1 MPLFLL
7 ANPTGDSR
15 AMYLARKVLAPV
27 NLCPLEVYRALHV
40 HLPSKFSRRVD
51 GETSF
56 APSRL
61 AGNRTKLP
69 RGYRINNKAEEKV
82 DRGYRADSQSLFD
95 FREKFSGFEPRG
107 KYRALL
113 FSDVLRLSYFRAFQP
128 IHRTPH
134 DVSKDENR
142 RAIARPSRLDDGD
155 QSEREREREEIDAVV
170 VSIARR
176 SRVTLERSFIPRAL
190 LSAV

>member
-7 ANPTGDSR
+7 ANPTGDPR
-15 AMYLARKVLAPV
+15 TMYLARKVLAPV
-27 NLCPLEVYRALHV
+27 NLRPLEVYRALHV

-56 APSRL
+56 PRPRFPTFAASRL

-69 RGYRINNKAEEKV
+69 RGCRINNKAEEKV
-82 DRGYRADSQSLFD
+82 DRGYRPDWQSLSD
-95 FREKFSGFEPRG
+95 FGEKFAGFEPRR

-113 FSDVLRLSYFRAFQP
+113 SSDVLRLCYFPAFQP
-128 IHRTPH
+128 IHRTAR

-142 RAIARPSRLDDGD
+142 PAIACPSRLDDGD
-155 QSEREREREEIDAVV
+155 RREKQPRKIQSDLGEEKDREKERGRGG
-170 VSIARR
+170 
-176 SRVTLERSFIPRAL
+176 
-190 LSAV
+190 

>member
-69 RGYRINNKAEEKV
+69 RGCRINNKAEEKV
-82 DRGYRADSQSLFD
+82 DRGYRAETRKVCSTFARNSQVSSHVESIAPFFSPTSCG
-95 FREKFSGFEPRG
+95 FRISVHFSQFTERRTTSRKMRIGGRSRVRLVSTTEI
-107 KYRALL
+107 RA
-113 FSDVLRLSYFRAFQP
+113 
-128 IHRTPH
+128 
-134 DVSKDENR
+134 
-142 RAIARPSRLDDGD
+142 
-155 QSEREREREEIDAVV
+155 REREEIDAVV